1 MRREKSGNN
10 GLNFQKSKSY
20 VEMILLAVLCGGDFY
35 GYQLVQLVYEYSGKT
50 VSIPE
55 GSLYPA
61 LYRLEENGSISLR
74 KELVGKRQERIY
86 YHIEPSGREYLNVL
100 IADYN
105 RLHDA
110 LRNILHAM
118 NAENIKNI

>member
-100 IADYN
+100 IDDYN

-110 LRNILHAM
+110 LRNILHTM
-118 NAENIKNI
+118 NAVK